1 MSHRSRSLGRL
12 PQPDQEDLPTMDRLA
27 SALER
32 LSSAQ
37 PSPARRE
44 VFKAPDFMGDGNVEG
59 FIQQFKEVAM
69 ANEGSEMAT
78 LLHIRTHLKNDAS
91 ECGSY
96 STLEKVLEALRA
108 KYGLTIREARTRLT
122 SLKRD
127 ARLSLTDHATEVKR
141 LVEAAYADLPQARR
155 KGMILDLFCNSL
167 NQAYLQRHPLAIR
180 PQSLSEALKAGN
192 EYLQIKPNSNPR
204 VTIRQIDK
212 EEGNPKAVQVAQSK
226 PTEMEVLLQALRQLT
241 SKIAS
246 LKQTQKTN
254 APKPNKKGPC
264 WKCGGNK
271 HL

>member
-1 MSHRSRSLGRL
+1 
-12 PQPDQEDLPTMDRLA
+12 MDRLA

-59 FIQQFKEVAM
+59 CIQQFKKVAM

-78 LLHIRTHLKNDAS
+78 LLHIRMHLKDDAS

-192 EYLQIKPNSNPR
+192 EYLQIKPNSNPG
-204 VTIRQIDK
+204 VTIRQID
-212 EEGNPKAVQVAQSK
+212 EEKGNPKAVQVAQSK

-264 WKCGGNK
+264 WKCGGTK